1 MISLLSRMAAE
12 GGQDPSVN
20 IKHMSVD
27 EVGCFGRQEDSC
39 SGQLL
44 RPAPPAG
51 GSAFDDELVEGMSP
65 HTYGSRLYALV
76 AGFCYALYIITT
88 RKLSL
93 SGPPLLTLFY
103 TAIVGTLVLG
113 PMAVLDW
120 VVPDLVGILM
130 AAAMGLVAAISHFM
144 IIKAFECA
152 TASELSPFGYFE
164 IIVAIVLSYF
174 VFKFVPTPEAV
185 TGLIIIIIS
194 GLFVSWRAMKNNR
207 AITKE
212 SESVIEML

>member
-1 MISLLSRMAAE
+1 MLAPFVLGERFDIFVGIGVLVGFVGVVIVLQPDTEQFKPSL
-12 GGQDPSVN
+12 
-20 IKHMSVD
+20 
-27 EVGCFGRQEDSC
+27 
-39 SGQLL
+39 
-44 RPAPPAG
+44 
-51 GSAFDDELVEGMSP
+51 
-65 HTYGSRLYALV
+65 LYALV
-76 AGFCYALYIITT
+76 AGFCYAFYIITT

-113 PMAVLDW
+113 PMAVSVW

-144 IIKAFECA
+144 IIKSFECA

-164 IIVAIVLSYF
+164 IVVAMALSYF
-174 VFKFVPTPEAV
+174 VFKFVPTSEAV
-185 TGLIIIIIS
+185 VGLIIIISS

-207 AITKE
+207 TITKK

>member
-1 MISLLSRMAAE
+1 
-12 GGQDPSVN
+12 
-20 IKHMSVD
+20 
-27 EVGCFGRQEDSC
+27 
-39 SGQLL
+39 
-44 RPAPPAG
+44 
-51 GSAFDDELVEGMSP
+51 
-65 HTYGSRLYALV
+65 
-76 AGFCYALYIITT
+76 
-88 RKLSL
+88 
-93 SGPPLLTLFY
+93 
-103 TAIVGTLVLG
+103 
-113 PMAVLDW
+113 MAVLDW

-130 AAAMGLVAAISHFM
+130 AAAMGFVAAIAHFM

-207 AITKE
+207 AITKQ